1 MAKLDRPL
9 YGVEATGTFARAL
22 AFRKTTFY
30 PTVARLPLSKTSP
43 SPGQSAQ
50 RILYRAACS
59 AWSALTPAE
68 QQVYIDTR
76 PLNLSGFNLFIRLYL
91 SDTFAYFYYCV
102 FGQAVFMLVK
112 APDQPAQVDYET
124 DPIYADGTSFA
135 NGTTYANGYSPS
147 FPYLLDEFPVLRE
160 GADSCQAWFLNHIY
174 ASIISIENFLI
185 DNKPHIEG

>member
-22 AFRKTTFY
+22 AFRKTTVY

-50 RILYRAACS
+50 RTLYRAACS
-59 AWSALTPAE
+59 AWTALTPAQ
-68 QQVYIDTR
+68 QQVYINTR
-76 PLNLSGFNLFIRLYL
+76 PLNLSGFNLFVRLYL

-112 APDQPAQVDYET
+112 APDQPAQVDY
-124 DPIYADGTSFA
+124 DLL
-135 NGTTYANGYSPS
+135 
-147 FPYLLDEFPVLRE
+147 FPASVDEFPVLRE
-160 GADSCQAWFLNHIY
+160 GADSCQAWFFNHIY
-174 ASIISIENFLI
+174 SSIRSIENFLI
-185 DNKPHIEG
+185 DNKTHIEG